1 MTTRSQTQTKATPVP
16 SVTPVQKGLLQRKCS
31 CGAGASTLAGEC
43 EECRKKKM
51 MGLQAKL
58 RVNEPGDIY
67 EQEADRVAEQ
77 VLAKPAHP
85 DVRSAPLRI
94 QRFPR
99 QSSGQMDAAPASV
112 DRAIASAGRP
122 LEPALRQD
130 MESRFGHDFS
140 TVRVHSGAAAEQ
152 SARDVNAHAYTVGH
166 DIVFGAGRFA
176 PATHEGRRL
185 IAHELAHV
193 VQQSGAT
200 GMPAGGVA
208 VQRAACRCKTRGRLT
223 RRLVKQGKWCR
234 DSEKSGEPSSGSAVL
249 PRNPL
254 APRLPIGQP
263 GLFRQKNGQ
272 VRRGKPGFRLSPF
285 PARRKMAP
293 ATFRWE

>member
-31 CGAGASTLAGEC
+31 CGAGASTLTGEC
-43 EECRKKKM
+43 AECSKKKM

-58 RVNEPGDIY
+58 RVNEPDDIY

-77 VLAKPAHP
+77 VLAKPARP
-85 DVRSAPLRI
+85 GVSNAPLRI
-94 QRFPR
+94 QRFAG
-99 QSSGQMDAAPASV
+99 QSSGQMGAAPASV
-112 DRAIASAGRP
+112 DRALAGPGRP

-166 DIVFGAGRFA
+166 NIAFGAGRYA

-193 VQQSGAT
+193 VQQSRVEG
-200 GMPAGGVA
+200 GVVQRQPAG
-208 VQRAACRCKTRGRLT
+208 KTEAT
-223 RRLVKQGKWCR
+223 YERLVKQGKWCR
-234 DSEKSGEPSSGSAVL
+234 DLEEFGKPSSGPAVL
-249 PRNPL
+249 PRDPV
-254 APRLPIGQP
+254 AARLPTGQTGLFQQGNREVRREQP
-263 GLFRQKNGQ
+263 G
-272 VRRGKPGFRLSPF
+272 
-285 PARRKMAP
+285 
-293 ATFRWE
+293 